1 MNTPVTIFTDLDALA
16 ADLRT
21 KLETKKYLLMFA
33 YNGTGKTRLSMAFKE
48 AGKQE
53 GAKDTLYFNAFTEDL
68 FFWDN
73 DLENDSQRVLR
84 LNTDSSFFEGL
95 EALEMDNRIRPFLQ
109 PLVDFDF
116 RIDTENWTISFSRNI
131 QVVQEDGSLGSTV
144 VEDIKISRG
153 EERIFVWC
161 FFLAIAQLAMD
172 AKDGQPYDWVKFLY
186 IDDPIS
192 SLDDNNAIAVASR
205 LAQLLKNPGNR
216 IKSVI
221 SSHHTLFFNVLCN
234 ELSRPNGKILG
245 QYFLNR
251 DGAAGGY
258 GLRYTNATPFF
269 HHVAMLKEL
278 RSAEET
284 GEIYTYHFGILR
296 SLLEKSATFHGYNN
310 FSACIKPVEDDP
322 EGIIHA
328 RLINLLSHGDYSHFE
343 PVQML
348 PANKQYFSQILSGF
362 MSTYRFNPAIF
373 PEPAAQEAQP

>member
-1 MNTPVTIFTDLDALA
+1 MNAPVTKFADLDALA
-16 ADLRT
+16 ADLRA
-21 KLETKKYLLMFA
+21 KLEAKKYLLLFA

-48 AGKQE
+48 AGKQA
-53 GAKDTLYFNAFTEDL
+53 GGRDTLYFNAFTEDL
-68 FFWDN
+68 FIWDN
-73 DLENDSQRVLR
+73 DLEHDHQRVLR
-84 LNTDSSFFEGL
+84 LNTASSFFEGL

-116 RIDTENWTISFSRNI
+116 RIDTGNWTISFSRNI
-131 QVVQEDGSLGSTV
+131 KVLNDDGELENAV
-144 VEDIKISRG
+144 AEDIKISRG

-161 FFLAIAQLAMD
+161 FFLAIAQLAID
-172 AKDGQPYDWVKFLY
+172 AQEGQPYDWVKFLY

-205 LAQLLKNPGNR
+205 LGQLLKSAGSK
-216 IKSVI
+216 IKSVV

-234 ELSRPNGKILG
+234 ELSRPKRNLLG
-245 QYFLNR
+245 QYFLNK
-251 DGAAGGY
+251 DAASGDY
-258 GLRYTNATPFF
+258 GLRYTDATPFF

-278 RSAEET
+278 HRAVET
-284 GEIYTYHFGILR
+284 EEIYTYHFGILR

-310 FSACIKPVEDDP
+310 FSACLKPVEDDP
-322 EGIIHA
+322 DGIIHA

-348 PANKQYFSQILSGF
+348 PENKQYFSQILSGF
-362 MSTYRFNPAIF
+362 MSTYQFNPEIF